1 MLKLKNAYF
10 CVSLA
15 FFSVAS
21 LLPNVSLADY
31 QKNYTVIDSCYNSDG
46 GCAVVKGA
54 DGKYDVKYS
63 SKIGAE
69 NGDTV
74 TVLFSDDDKWR
85 KITRDRTGITATVT
99 SIYKY

>member
-1 MLKLKNAYF
+1 
-10 CVSLA
+10 
-15 FFSVAS
+15 
-21 LLPNVSLADY
+21 
-31 QKNYTVIDSCYNSDG
+31 
-46 GCAVVKGA
+46 VKGA